1 MVVLSFC
8 LCYLNSPIQD
18 CLVDGL
24 QRWLPTIL
32 PMEFHSSYQKV
43 ESILLLLNLGW
54 PHDLLWLT
62 ESKRVIMPV
71 LGLAYKRAGSFFG
84 SLGSQPESSARPPN
98 HMERVHRENWDP
110 PSKEPAPK
118 SQIWELG
125 RFGYS
130 SSKWAECSH
139 MRDSSQQQK
148 TYRTVKNKS
157 LSVKPLSFG
166 VVTAKQYNW
175 NTP

>member
-18 CLVDGL
+18 CPVDSL

-54 PHDLLWLT
+54 PHNLLWLT

-71 LGLAYKRAGSFFG
+71 LGLDYERAGSFFG
-84 SLGSQPESSARPPN
+84 SLGSQPESSARPLN
-98 HMERVHRENWDP
+98 HMERVHRENWDRP
-110 PSKEPAPK
+110 AKSQHQNPRYESKVVLDIPAPNELK
-118 SQIWELG
+118 AATWETPVNNKRPTEWWKTNHYRL
-125 RFGYS
+125 
-130 SSKWAECSH
+130 SH
-139 MRDSSQQQK
+139 
-148 TYRTVKNKS
+148 
-157 LSVKPLSFG
+157 
-166 VVTAKQYNW
+166 
-175 NTP
+175 